1 MEKTFAAMELLKC
14 ERTAHN
20 AKRNEGWKKQTEVAD
35 MVETDRAGKHGMKIE
50 KKSHSKKWPNKTVQ
64 FPSAS
69 VVGAGRGNCIININ
83 FSIQIAANSHS
94 ASV

>member
-1 MEKTFAAMELLKC
+1 MKEQLIMRKGMKDG
-14 ERTAHN
+14 
-20 AKRNEGWKKQTEVAD
+20 RNRQRWQAWQKQTELAS
-35 MVETDRAGKHGMKIE
+35 MAEIE